1 MEKLVQQPLIF
12 QRIFSVAVICLGLC
26 VQSVWAMPEL
36 IDSALA
42 EVSGE
47 GIVFGLKDFSFRM
60 APTSYVELTGTTPNA
75 AATAAGWRRGDARY
89 YGLSFTGF
97 DVGAG
102 GAGMDWYGSSAS
114 AGCTQG
120 ANGLGCPMGAAD
132 IKDFASAYNP
142 FILRVFQRPGYNH
155 QGMLLT
161 GVTAPTVLEIEG
173 PTKSD
178 KWRWS
183 FWGELEVGRGTTYA
197 TSTTAGNCLAA
208 GNGNTVFCG
217 LQSQVIVAGK
227 PITKSGTPS
236 LLRMM
241 RTKDVNPLLETVG
254 FTYQSALSG
263 DFRMSVAQVGSANTG
278 ALHQVPDFNDA
289 EGLFFKNVDAF
300 LPLGRLNYQAITLN
314 STASKDGNFVV
325 DLTQIPNTPNL
336 YNDFYC
342 AGTCTLDGNGFVTNP
357 NPATHGYVRWGDLSG
372 ANVDMTQAG
381 TSISQGIYFSTPAGA
396 ITNVGTVNIEGLLI
410 HGLKITTKGI

>member
-1 MEKLVQQPLIF
+1 MKKIF
-12 QRIFSVAVICLGLC
+12 VRQAAFITFILCLGLNT
-26 VQSVWAMPEL
+26 QHVWALSEL
-36 IDSALA
+36 MDGSLA
-42 EVSGE
+42 EVTGE

-60 APTSYVELTGTTPNA
+60 APTSYIELTGTAPNA

-89 YGLSFTGF
+89 YGLSLTGF
-97 DVGAG
+97 DVSAG
-102 GAGMDWYGSSAS
+102 GAGMDWYGSTSS
-114 AGCTQG
+114 AGCIQG
-120 ANGLGCPMGAAD
+120 ADGMGCSMGTAD

-155 QGMLLT
+155 QGTLLT
-161 GVTAPTVLEIEG
+161 GVTAPTVLEFEG

-183 FWGELEVGRGTTYA
+183 FWGELEVGRGTAYA
-197 TSTTAGNCLAA
+197 ASNTAGNCLAA

-217 LQSQVIVAGK
+217 LQSQVMVAGK
-227 PITKSGTPS
+227 PITKNGTPS

-241 RTKDVNPLLETVG
+241 RTKDASASAETFG

-278 ALHQVPDFNDA
+278 ALHQVPDFNDK

-300 LPLGRLNYQAITLN
+300 FPLGRLNYQAITLS
-314 STASKDGNFVV
+314 STVSKDGNFVV

-342 AGTCTLDGNGFVTNP
+342 GNTGSNCALDANGFISAP
-357 NPATHGYVRWGDLSG
+357 NPATHGYVRWGDLSAG
-372 ANVDMTQAG
+372 NIDMTQAG
-381 TSISQGIYFSTPAGA
+381 TSTTQGIYFSTPAGA
-396 ITNVGTVNIEGLLI
+396 ITNLGTARIEGMLI
-410 HGLKITTKGI
+410 QGLKITTKGI